1 MYTTKKIYPYR
12 IGMIPLNL
20 LTKNKKINAYILVP
34 LYVTAIYIGLFA
46 LFSWGNWRL
55 VSNALFGA
63 AIIAVNISWV
73 SLSRNLKKERKEQ
86 TRQKDIIGL
95 AFLVYSGYNF
105 LVSLFITNLI

>member
-1 MYTTKKIYPYR
+1 
-12 IGMIPLNL
+12 MIPLNL

-73 SLSRNLKKERKEQ
+73 SLSRKLKKERKEQ
-86 TRQKDIIGL
+86 TKHKDIIGF
-95 AFLVYSGYNF
+95 AFLIYSAYNF
-105 LVSLFITNLI
+105 LISLLMINFI

>member
-1 MYTTKKIYPYR
+1 M
-12 IGMIPLNL
+12 NL

-34 LYVTAIYIGLFA
+34 LYVTGVYMGIFA
-46 LFSWGNWRL
+46 LFSWGNWQL

-86 TRQKDIIGL
+86 TKHKDTIGF
-95 AFLVYSGYNF
+95 AFLIYSGYNF
-105 LVSLFITNLI
+105 MISLLMINFI